1 VRSFAKKLPPGIK
14 NRLAPLVTTKGSYPD
29 FIGIGA
35 QKAGTTW
42 LYRNLRAHPQIWMPK
57 NKELHY
63 FDQRIND
70 TSFSLRARVLGK
82 RPEDQTWR
90 QQVRFWTGLHL
101 KQFSLP
107 GLIWVYRYY
116 MRPPNDDWYA
126 ALFGA
131 GGGKTTGEITPNYSV
146 LEKKQIA
153 HVHEIM
159 PDARI
164 VFMMRNPIERAWSQT
179 VMYFDKREGRRVEEV
194 REEDFLAFIRG
205 QSSLHTD
212 YLRTL
217 TNWGSCF
224 PKDQVFVGFL
234 EDIHFYPNR
243 LLSRLYRFLGVD
255 PSADYRVI
263 KRKIHSRDVE
273 TMPTRLAVRL
283 AESYLGDAEAL
294 EERFGGYASF
304 WRFGARRLVEDPP
317 EGERIAYPLW
327 ESELWEEWVRET
339 GQSPAPGSREARPQ
353 SGPLSSVLAAAR

>member
-1 VRSFAKKLPPGIK
+1 MPDGVKGYLRPLARKKKFPEFLI
-14 NRLAPLVTTKGSYPD
+14 
-29 FIGIGA
+29 IGA

-42 LYRNLRAHPQIWMPK
+42 LHRNLQAHPQIWMPK
-57 NKELHY
+57 EKELHY
-63 FDQRIND
+63 FDEKLAAE
-70 TSFSLRARVLGK
+70 TSLRSKLWGK
-82 RPEDQTWR
+82 RAMDERWR
-90 QQVRFWTGLHL
+90 RQVRR
-101 KQFSLP
+101 QFS
-107 GLIWVYRYY
+107 RYSKFSPSDIAWDLRY
-116 MRPPNDDWYA
+116 FLGPWNDSWYA
-126 ALFGA
+126 SLFTQGH
-131 GGGKTTGEITPNYSV
+131 GKTVGETTPDYSV
-146 LEKKQIA
+146 LERKQIA
-153 HVHEIM
+153 HVREIM

-164 VFMMRNPIERAWSQT
+164 VFMMRNPIERAWSQSL
-179 VMYFDKREGRRVEEV
+179 MDV
-194 REEDFLAFIRG
+194 RERNLDDVSDEEFHRHFEGKR
-205 QSSLHTD
+205 SRMFTD
-212 YLRTL
+212 YLGTL
-217 TNWGSCF
+217 TNWGSYF
-224 PKDQVFVGFL
+224 PKDQVFIGFL

-304 WRFGARRLVEDPP
+304 WHFGARRLVEDPP

>member
-1 VRSFAKKLPPGIK
+1 VRSFANKLSPGIG

-57 NKELHY
+57 KEIHY

-82 RPEDQTWR
+82 RPEDETWR
-90 QQVRFWTGLHL
+90 QQVRYWTGVYL

-107 GLIWVYRYY
+107 GLIWVYKYY

-126 ALFGA
+126 ALFRA
-131 GGGKTTGEITPNYSV
+131 GVGKTTGEITPNYSV
-146 LEKKQIA
+146 LERAQIA
-153 HVHEIM
+153 HVREIM

-164 VFMMRNPIERAWSQT
+164 VFMMRNPLERAWSQT
-179 VMYFDKREGRRVEEV
+179 VMYFDKREGRRIEEV
-194 REEDFLAFIRG
+194 REEDFLAFTRS

-217 TNWGSCF
+217 ANWGSYF
-224 PKDQVFVGFL
+224 PKDQVFIGFL

-304 WRFGARRLVEDPP
+304 WRYGARRLVEDPP
-317 EGERIAYPLW
+317 GGERIAYPLW
-327 ESELWEEWVRET
+327 ESSLWEEWVRET
-339 GQSPAPGSREARPQ
+339 GLSPAPGSREARPQ
-353 SGPLSSVLAAAR
+353 SGPLPSVQVVR

>member
-1 VRSFAKKLPPGIK
+1 
-14 NRLAPLVTTKGSYPD
+14 
-29 FIGIGA
+29 
-35 QKAGTTW
+35 
-42 LYRNLRAHPQIWMPK
+42 
-57 NKELHY
+57 
-63 FDQRIND
+63 
-70 TSFSLRARVLGK
+70 
-82 RPEDQTWR
+82 
-90 QQVRFWTGLHL
+90 
-101 KQFSLP
+101 
-107 GLIWVYRYY
+107 
-116 MRPPNDDWYA
+116 
-126 ALFGA
+126 
-131 GGGKTTGEITPNYSV
+131 V